1 MQQPSNGRA
10 NILHYENL
18 TSHSLFKEPQNQYSS
33 FQNEALKGNVSGNQ
47 VTEVFFSPQN
57 VEALHQGIRYS
68 VYVKSN
74 KKHVIDKQSDTE
86 LRLVMRSVYYQY
98 SKNQS
103 FDILGQ
109 VRVLNEI
116 VLNYC
121 VEKILSEIDMYI
133 FYKND
138 ISKLPEPLPRSM
150 NVSSAGSRTLEV
162 KRF

>member
-1 MQQPSNGRA
+1 MQSSNGRA
-10 NILHYENL
+10 DILHYENL
-18 TSHSLFKEPQNQYSS
+18 TSHSLFKEQNNQYAS
-33 FQNEALKGNVSGNQ
+33 FQSEALKGNVSGNQ

-74 KKHVIDKQSDTE
+74 QKHIIDKQSDTE

-98 SKNQS
+98 SKNQP
-103 FDILGQ
+103 FDVLGQ

-121 VEKILSEIDMYI
+121 VEKILSEIDMYMY
-133 FYKND
+133 YKKD
-138 ISKLPEPLPRSM
+138 ISRLPQPLPRSL
-150 NVSSAGSRTLEV
+150 NVSSAGSRTLEM
-162 KRF
+162 KEF